1 MLVLILIHVGVNR
14 IGMLTGWLAS
24 GKVFHG
30 VVAFCGVVT
39 WRRCLFHIPL
49 EVAGARGRPFLKE
62 SLIKAYPCQVWKDT
76 LKGCRGMEMR
86 KSIYTE
92 QRRLKSLGGVGKALR
107 MSSIPWDHLIEGIL
121 EWFVEWIGSF
131 HRICSLKAPER
142 DTNPLVRRS
151 ISNYRFHNQTS
162 GGTKLLDSFNET
174 FIQRNMLMSSR
185 YPSRFI

>member
-1 MLVLILIHVGVNR
+1 
-14 IGMLTGWLAS
+14 MLTGWLAS

-30 VVAFCGVVT
+30 VVVFCGVVT

-49 EVAGARGRPFLKE
+49 EIVGARGRPFLKE

-131 HRICSLKAPER
+131 HRICSLKVPER
-142 DTNPLVRRS
+142 DPLVRRS

-162 GGTKLLDSFNET
+162 SGTKLLDSFNET
-174 FIQRNMLMSSR
+174 LIQRNMLMSSR